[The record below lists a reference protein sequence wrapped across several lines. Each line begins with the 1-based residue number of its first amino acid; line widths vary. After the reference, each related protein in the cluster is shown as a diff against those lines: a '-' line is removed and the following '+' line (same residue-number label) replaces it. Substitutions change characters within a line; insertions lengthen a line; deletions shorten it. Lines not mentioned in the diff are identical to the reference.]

1 MQYQLENNRNTSTI
15 NMFRLEL
22 LKLRKKTRSWLGP
35 ILVFWLIMLA
45 YPLTVEFLQD
55 KLEIGFFSVLWIA
68 ILISMMLATED
79 IFTEDFNDG
88 SLEQTLIKNLSF
100 SISIVTKIFTYWLLI
115 GLPISILSF
124 IFSLG
129 TTEDFSLSLSIFPLA
144 IISSYIFLNLF
155 VLGNALSLNKGSVL
169 GALVTMPLA
178 LPVLIVLGK
187 GLIAIQLDIN
197 FLSFIFLLL
206 GSLSIIIVVIP
217 VVVSYVI
224 KAHLE

>member
-1 MQYQLENNRNTSTI
+1 MFKLE
-15 NMFRLEL
+15 F

-68 ILISMMLATED
+68 ILISMILATED
-79 IFTEDFNDG
+79 IFSEDYNDG
-88 SLEQTLIKNLSF
+88 SLEQTLIKNTSF
-100 SISIVTKIFTYWLLI
+100 SIIIVTKIFTYWLLI

-124 IFSLG
+124 VFSLG
-129 TTEDFSLSLSIFPLA
+129 TTEDLSLSLSILPLA

-197 FLSFIFLLL
+197 YQSFIFLLL
-206 GSLSIIIVVIP
+206 GSLSIIIVAIP
-217 VVVSYVI
+217 IVVSYVI

>member
-1 MQYQLENNRNTSTI
+1 MFKLE
-15 NMFRLEL
+15 F

-79 IFTEDFNDG
+79 IFSEDYNDG
-88 SLEQTLIKNLSF
+88 SLEQTLIENSSF
-100 SISIVTKIFTYWLLI
+100 SINIVTKIFTYWLLI

-124 IFSLG
+124 VFSLG
-129 TTEDFSLSLSIFPLA
+129 TTEDLSLSLSILPLA

-197 FLSFIFLLL
+197 YQSFIFLLL
-206 GSLSIIIVVIP
+206 GSLSIIIVAIP
-217 VVVSYVI
+217 IVVSYVI

>member
-1 MQYQLENNRNTSTI
+1 
-15 NMFRLEL
+15 MFRLEL

-197 FLSFIFLLL
+197 FLSFVFLLL

>member
-1 MQYQLENNRNTSTI
+1 MNE
-15 NMFRLEL
+15 
-22 LKLRKKTRSWLGP
+22 LKLEYLKLKKKTRSWLGP

-45 YPLTVEFLQD
+45 FPLTVEFMQD

-79 IFTEDFNDG
+79 IFIEDYNDG
-88 SLEQTLIKNLSF
+88 SLEQTIIKNTSF
-100 SISIVTKIFTYWLLI
+100 QFLISIRIIVYWLMI
-115 GLPISILSF
+115 GVPISILSF

-129 TTEDFSLSLSIFPLA
+129 TSEDLSLSISVIPLS

-155 VLGNALSLNKGSVL
+155 ALGSALSLNKGSLL
-169 GALVTMPLA
+169 GALITMPLA

-187 GLIAIQLDIN
+187 SIIAFQLGIN
-197 FLSFIFLLL
+197 YLEFILLLL
-206 GSLSIIIVVIP
+206 GCLSIIIIAVPII
-217 VVVSYVI
+217 VSFII

>member
-1 MQYQLENNRNTSTI
+1 MFKLE
-15 NMFRLEL
+15 F

-79 IFTEDFNDG
+79 IFSEDYNDG
-88 SLEQTLIKNLSF
+88 SLEQTVIKNQSF
-100 SISIVTKIFTYWLLI
+100 SFIIVTKTFTYWLLI

-124 IFSLG
+124 VFSLG
-129 TTEDFSLSLSIFPLA
+129 TSEDLSLSLSIFPLA

-197 FLSFIFLLL
+197 YQSFIFLLL
-206 GSLSIIIVVIP
+206 GSLSIIIVAIP
-217 VVVSYVI
+217 IVVSYVI

>member
-1 MQYQLENNRNTSTI
+1 MFELE
-15 NMFRLEL
+15 F

-79 IFTEDFNDG
+79 IFSEDYNDG
-88 SLEQTLIKNLSF
+88 SLEQTLIKNPSF
-100 SISIVTKIFTYWLLI
+100 SFIIVTKIFIYWLLI

-124 IFSLG
+124 VFSLG
-129 TTEDFSLSLSIFPLA
+129 TSEDLSLSLSIFPLA

-197 FLSFIFLLL
+197 YQSFIFLLL
-206 GSLSIIIVVIP
+206 GSLSIIIA
-217 VVVSYVI
+217 VSYT
-224 KAHLE
+224 HLTLPTNVQV

>member
-1 MQYQLENNRNTSTI
+1 MNE
-15 NMFRLEL
+15 
-22 LKLRKKTRSWLGP
+22 LKLEYLKLKKKTRSWLGP

-45 YPLTVEFLQD
+45 FPLTVEFMQD

-79 IFTEDFNDG
+79 IFIEDYNDG
-88 SLEQTLIKNLSF
+88 SLEHTIIKNTSF
-100 SISIVTKIFTYWLLI
+100 QFLISIRIIVYWLMI
-115 GLPISILSF
+115 GVPISILSF

-129 TTEDFSLSLSIFPLA
+129 TSEDLLLSISVIPLS

-155 VLGNALSLNKGSVL
+155 ALGSALSLNKGSLL
-169 GALVTMPLA
+169 GAFITMPLA

-187 GLIAIQLDIN
+187 SIIAFQLGIN
-197 FLSFIFLLL
+197 YLEFILLLL
-206 GSLSIIIVVIP
+206 GCLSIIIIAVPII
-217 VVVSYVI
+217 VSFII

>member
-1 MQYQLENNRNTSTI
+1 MFELE
-15 NMFRLEL
+15 F

-79 IFTEDFNDG
+79 IFSEDYNDG
-88 SLEQTLIKNLSF
+88 SLEQTVIKNQSF
-100 SISIVTKIFTYWLLI
+100 SFIIVTKTFTYWLLI

-124 IFSLG
+124 VFSLG
-129 TTEDFSLSLSIFPLA
+129 TSEDLSLSLSIFPLA

-197 FLSFIFLLL
+197 YQSFIFLLL
-206 GSLSIIIVVIP
+206 GSLSIIIVAIP
-217 VVVSYVI
+217 IVVSYVI

>member
-1 MQYQLENNRNTSTI
+1 MFELE
-15 NMFRLEL
+15 F

-79 IFTEDFNDG
+79 IFSEDYNDG

-100 SISIVTKIFTYWLLI
+100 SIIIVTKIFTHWLLI

-124 IFSLG
+124 VFSLG
-129 TTEDFSLSLSIFPLA
+129 TTEDLSLSLSILPLA

-197 FLSFIFLLL
+197 YQSFIFLLL
-206 GSLSIIIVVIP
+206 GSLSIIIVAIP
-217 VVVSYVI
+217 IVVSYVI